1 MADLKK
7 LRLKLNGS
15 WQEVETR
22 PDRILLDL
30 LREDLGFTGTKKGCE
45 RGECGACT
53 VIMDGKAVLA
63 CLIPALKADG
73 AEILTVEGM
82 ASEDRL
88 HPLQQAF
95 WEEGAVQC
103 GYCTPGMLLSAK
115 ALLDENPEPGVEE
128 VKEAI
133 SGNLCRCTGY
143 TKIVEA
149 ILSASEKMRKR
160 HLDSGFHRSD
170 GSDIGGRPVEETER
184 EAPE

>member
-1 MADLKK
+1 MADAKK
-7 LRLKLNGS
+7 LRLKLNGR
-15 WQEVETR
+15 WCEVEAR

-45 RGECGACT
+45 QGDCGACT
-53 VIMDGKAVLA
+53 VIMNGRAVLS
-63 CLIPALKADG
+63 CLIPAFKADG

-82 ASEDRL
+82 AQGDQL

-115 ALLDENPEPGVEE
+115 ALLDEVPEPDVDE
-128 VKEAI
+128 VKRAI

-143 TKIVEA
+143 TKIIRA
-149 ILSASEKMRKR
+149 IQSAADKARK
-160 HLDSGFHRSD
+160 
-170 GSDIGGRPVEETER
+170 GRD
-184 EAPE
+184 